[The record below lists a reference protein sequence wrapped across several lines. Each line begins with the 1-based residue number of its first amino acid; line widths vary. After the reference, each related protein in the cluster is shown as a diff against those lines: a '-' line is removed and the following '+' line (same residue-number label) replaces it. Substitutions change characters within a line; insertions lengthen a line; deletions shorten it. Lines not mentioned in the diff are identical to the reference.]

1 MIRLCRIKG
10 EPAEV
15 PIKEEKKMP
24 EKLRNTLQNIM
35 KNKSILAFASIII
48 GVVMMFAGGSIA
60 ESLIKVVGYVLVGT
74 AAAYLVS
81 YFMAKDK
88 DSINLG
94 YSVLAAAAGILL
106 IVLAGPIL
114 NLFPRILGIVL
125 VINGVTNLSQA
136 NVPGAAPKYS
146 KAVSIIIL
154 IVGVLVFFR
163 PGVMI
168 NAVTF
173 VAGAALILNG
183 LAELD
188 IIRRFW

>member
-1 MIRLCRIKG
+1 M
-10 EPAEV
+10 
-15 PIKEEKKMP
+15 
-24 EKLRNTLQNIM
+24 
-35 KNKSILAFASIII
+35 
-48 GVVMMFAGGSIA
+48 
-60 ESLIKVVGYVLVGT
+60 LVGT

-136 NVPGAAPKYS
+136 NVPGATPKYS